1 MLLDLKKMIP
11 PPCFRWRICSI
22 SHLQWLN
29 AGLGVVPGLFGGFQW
44 WRMLA
49 MSNLTGSTSMV
60 PALDLAFMHL
70 IHMVRDIHHYPP
82 TFFVTELPLL
92 RKQLPLMSASIDDML
107 HRNFDGQLQSF
118 MVRFIHLLCFNC
130 IIISQL
136 ILIP

>member
-1 MLLDLKKMIP
+1 MAD
-11 PPCFRWRICSI
+11 
-22 SHLQWLN
+22 
-29 AGLGVVPGLFGGFQW
+29 AGYVQSQRRQSSCLV
-44 WRMLA
+44 
-49 MSNLTGSTSMV
+49 LTGSTSMV

-70 IHMVRDIHHYPP
+70 IHMMVRDIHHYPP

-107 HRNFDGQLQSF
+107 HPNFDGQLQSF
-118 MVRFIHLLCFNC
+118 KVRFIHLLCFNC